1 MVYEMLHNIS
11 DSREKT
17 MAKLESQ
24 QNLIQLKYN
33 IPAEFQIGQ
42 YLISLLLGPE

>member
-11 DSREKT
+11 DSREKE

-24 QNLIQLKYN
+24 QNLIQPKHN
-33 IPAEFQIGQ
+33 IPAEFQIHQ
-42 YLISLLLGPE
+42 